1 MKRSH
6 FLQLMLAATLSAAA
20 GLSGTALA
28 QTVEVEGVKFEPTI
42 QLGGATLQLNG
53 VGVRTRAIFR
63 VYVAGLYVPQ
73 KEKTAPALLAQTGP
87 RRVAMA
93 MLRNVDAESF
103 SSALNDGLR
112 ANLTEAQVAGFKA
125 QIEALNASLKA
136 VGEVKRG
143 DLINFEF
150 TPEAGTRITLNGQ
163 PRGAAIP
170 GEDFF
175 AAVLRIWIGD
185 KPVDAALK
193 RGLIGG

>member
-1 MKRSH
+1 
-6 FLQLMLAATLSAAA
+6 
-20 GLSGTALA
+20 
-28 QTVEVEGVKFEPTI
+28 
-42 QLGGATLQLNG
+42 
-53 VGVRTRAIFR
+53 
-63 VYVAGLYVPQ
+63 
-73 KEKTAPALLAQTGP
+73 
-87 RRVAMA
+87 
-93 MLRNVDAESF
+93 
-103 SSALNDGLR
+103 
-112 ANLTEAQVAGFKA
+112 
-125 QIEALNASLKA
+125 LNASLKA